1 MVSKRHPTAYD
12 EHEGSRKCHT
22 KLLLRENTLDHTQ
35 TKTWNSRISAII
47 TCFFSEH
54 NSIIYESAC
63 LPRTAEARD
72 GILLFGDRFVVNL
85 EYCGDVVK
93 SAVEW
98 TSFPTPISIHWDLR
112 RNHISLRA
120 SRQWFVILVGR
131 LSESSSIFRLSLWI
145 MWEYASGMGVLRWR
159 GVHFLDFQANFLY
172 SQRTPVLYMRISNF
186 KLICTL
192 IRIDSRLI
200 YRDVY
205 TIQ

>member
-54 NSIIYESAC
+54 NPIIYESAC
-63 LPRTAEARD
+63 VPRTAEARD

-85 EYCGDVVK
+85 EYFGDVFK

-112 RNHISLRA
+112 SRNRIWYFSPCVKTMVCHPN
-120 SRQWFVILVGR
+120 
-131 LSESSSIFRLSLWI
+131 
-145 MWEYASGMGVLRWR
+145 GMNLQKKFDDPGVCWYLE
-159 GVHFLDFQANFLY
+159 
-172 SQRTPVLYMRISNF
+172 
-186 KLICTL
+186 
-192 IRIDSRLI
+192 I
-200 YRDVY
+200 Y
-205 TIQ
+205 